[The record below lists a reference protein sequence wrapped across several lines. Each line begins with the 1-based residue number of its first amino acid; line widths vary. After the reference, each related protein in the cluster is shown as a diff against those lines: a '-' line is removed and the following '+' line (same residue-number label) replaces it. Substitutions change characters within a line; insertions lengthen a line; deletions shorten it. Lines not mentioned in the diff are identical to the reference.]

1 MDRSNAEPSH
11 SRPEP
16 SHSRSEPS
24 LSRRDALA
32 ALSALGMSAT
42 AGCAAR
48 APRESADSDDEDGG
62 PEPAVD
68 PEGAVETYVAVAE
81 VVYPSAVSG
90 VEEFVRSFVSPR
102 LDREDHGPAML
113 AAVAELQDAARTWNG
128 EDVASMSP
136 ETREQL
142 LRELG
147 VGTAEEDPHGTAAE
161 RVRFYV
167 VNELL
172 LALYSSPTG
181 GELVGIENPQ
191 GHPGGTDTYQRGP
204 PK

>member
-1 MDRSNAEPSH
+1 MERSGSEPSQ
-11 SRPEP
+11 
-16 SHSRSEPS
+16 SRSEPS

-48 APRESADSDDEDGG
+48 APREGDEGSNGSDLTHDPEQAVG
-62 PEPAVD
+62 PE
-68 PEGAVETYVAVAE
+68 EAVESYVAVAK
-81 VVYPSAVSG
+81 VVYPSEVSG
-90 VEEFVRSFVSPR
+90 IEEFVRSFVPAR
-102 LDREDHGPAML
+102 LDREEHGPAML
-113 AAVAELQDAARTWNG
+113 EAVAELQDAARSWYG
-128 EDVASMSP
+128 GDVVSMSP

-142 LRELG
+142 LREIG
-147 VGTAEEDPHGTAAE
+147 AGTAEEDPHGTDAE
-161 RVRFYV
+161 RVRFYI

-204 PK
+204 QR